1 MAIGDGELNGKVA
14 IVTGS
19 ASGIGRET
27 AKRLGAQGATVVVCD
42 LPGTAMEQAAAEVA
56 AAGAGRALHH
66 VVDIS
71 DEAAVRALIAY
82 AVDEGGRL
90 DIVVNNAARQGLAE
104 DADVATQDVAIW
116 DSVFAVNAR
125 GTMLMCKHA
134 VGPMMES
141 GGGSIVNISSGTA
154 FAGDFFATAYACT
167 KGAILTLT
175 KYVAT
180 QYAEGGVRCNAIAPG
195 LIRTP
200 ALEAGMPEP
209 MRDVFVQAKLSGRLG
224 EPADIAEAVLFL
236 AGDRSSFMTG
246 QVLQVDGGF
255 FAHLPTTVDE
265 KRLLAQMGQGA
276 PQ

>member
-1 MAIGDGELNGKVA
+1 MANGGELEGKVA
-14 IVTGS
+14 VITG
-19 ASGIGRET
+19 AARGIGLET
-27 AKRLGAQGATVVVCD
+27 AKRLAGQGATVVLAD
-42 LPGTAMEQAAAEVA
+42 LPGTMLEAAAAEVSSP
-56 AAGAGRALHH
+56 GAGRALHH

-71 DEAAVRALIAY
+71 DEEAVRTLVGY
-82 AVDEGGRL
+82 AVDTAGRL
-90 DIVVNNAARQGLAE
+90 DVVINNAARQGLVE

-134 VGPMMES
+134 VGPMMRG

-167 KGAILTLT
+167 KGAIVTLT

-195 LIRTP
+195 LVLTP

-209 MRDVFVQAKLSGRLG
+209 MRDVFVQSKLSGRLG
-224 EPADIAEAVLFL
+224 APADIAEAALFL
-236 AGDRSSFMTG
+236 AGERSSFMTG
-246 QVLQVDGGF
+246 QVLHVDGGF

-265 KRLLAQMGQGA
+265 KRLLAQMGQGSA
-276 PQ
+276 E